1 MSFRAGGQ
9 IHIDLNGLRQQ
20 TEDRITVEKRL
31 EENRHLDRNSEDLK
45 NLPENYFGEEWDP
58 KTHETIWAHLMDQR
72 KFRPWVGP
80 EGYDPKLQAWRARQQ
95 RRAYPDA
102 RLGELIGQIKDAAG
116 APLNKPFAIG
126 NGIGVRDVLARESG
140 HLWLAINDVVDPTY
154 PALLFA
160 DNLGFCWVKVAIEK
174 PRFSLTE

>member
-80 EGYDPKLQAWRARQQ
+80 KVTTRNS
-95 RRAYPDA
+95 
-102 RLGELIGQIKDAAG
+102 RLGGQGSSVARILM
-116 APLNKPFAIG
+116 PHWG
-126 NGIGVRDVLARESG
+126 N
-140 HLWLAINDVVDPTY
+140 
-154 PALLFA
+154 
-160 DNLGFCWVKVAIEK
+160 
-174 PRFSLTE
+174 